1 MCDRQKGTICVV
13 KIETTGKLLY
23 SSVHEHVIGS
33 SNSDR
38 VTAKITCMF
47 VEFYHQENV
56 SELFCK
62 HECTLHLQHN
72 RGITTEARCF
82 SIRVWKVRLEN
93 WPEMAGMEIATV
105 TRSARFREE
114 SCSFDSRGCRTGGTG
129 SGRAVSAGRFEVKH
143 SRPQL
148 QVVSSE

>member
-82 SIRVWKVRLEN
+82 SIRVWKICQISRRKLQLRL
-93 WPEMAGMEIATV
+93 
-105 TRSARFREE
+105 TRMPYWRNRF
-114 SCSFDSRGCRTGGTG
+114 GPG
-129 SGRAVSAGRFEVKH
+129 SVGWKV
-143 SRPQL
+143 
-148 QVVSSE
+148 